1 MCKYQCLER
10 EREKKKK
17 ELDVNTLSDSGG
29 FEKKF
34 N

>member
-1 MCKYQCLER
+1 MFGER
-10 EREKKKK
+10 EREKKK